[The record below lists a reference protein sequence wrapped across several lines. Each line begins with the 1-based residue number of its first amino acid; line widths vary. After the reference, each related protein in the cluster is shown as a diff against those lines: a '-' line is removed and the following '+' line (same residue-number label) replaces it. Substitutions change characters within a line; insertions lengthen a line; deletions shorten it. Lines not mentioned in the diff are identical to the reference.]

1 MTPNDILRLM
11 CATKIKKKAKKVSSW
26 VTILQRVT
34 DGAIVSAKI
43 MSQNPAQNRSTSLS
57 QRMKAGTRVYYWT
70 PSGEIIYGTV
80 QSSTFLSDNTEF
92 LTVREDAGRVCTMP
106 VVGLYEVGEDDS
118 LRRTRA
124 L

>member
-1 MTPNDILRLM
+1 
-11 CATKIKKKAKKVSSW
+11 
-26 VTILQRVT
+26 
-34 DGAIVSAKI
+34 

-57 QRMKAGTRVYYWT
+57 QRMKSQQRQKAGTRVYYWT

-106 VVGLYEVGEDDS
+106 VVGLYEVGDDDS